1 MVNLMARPFLSDSQV
16 TDQRRRLTL
25 EALSLYR
32 TQGVE
37 AVTLRRLAARAG
49 MSHFTP
55 YRYFQSKDELLAA
68 IKTEVF
74 AHFAEHLESVDLP
87 EAQPI
92 DRLRHICRAVV
103 DFARRQPEDYRLI
116 FSLRQPPVADYPP
129 LQAVWTRTAEF
140 VISVCQKAIDAGQ
153 LQGDARTWAHLAW
166 SSIHG
171 LLSLHLANLLV
182 LGRDV
187 DAMVGPLMQA
197 LLPTLPGTI
206 NHHSTH
212 GENDQ

>member
-1 MVNLMARPFLSDSQV
+1 
-16 TDQRRRLTL
+16 
-25 EALSLYR
+25 
-32 TQGVE
+32 
-37 AVTLRRLAARAG
+37 

-116 FSLRQPPVADYPP
+116 FSLRQPPVADYAIAGG
-129 LQAVWTRTAEF
+129 LDAHRGVRHLL
-140 VISVCQKAIDAGQ
+140 CQKAIERSVAEAIQ
-153 LQGDARTWAHLAW
+153 RTWAHLAW
-166 SSIHG
+166 SMIHG
-171 LLSLHLANLLV
+171 LLSLHLAENLLV